1 MSINSI
7 SPLTPLKTDKQ
18 EYDYYNRFVNEYN
31 SRWVMPFRENLERV
45 KRMPRLFQ
53 ARYVSHLKQMK
64 NSVISWRQNAI
75 HENITILQKESK
87 KYNIFSKKRRNIKKQ
102 IKLFEKLK
110 NVKESFISSPC
121 SVIPLIISVLRVIIL
136 ILFIMIF
143 YKLFSLTSFN
153 SPSTSPSPSFPVY

>member
-1 MSINSI
+1 MSIDSI
-7 SPLTPLKTDKQ
+7 SPLTPLKTDKK

-45 KRMPRLFQ
+45 KKMPRLLQ
-53 ARYVSHLKQMK
+53 ARYVSHLKSMK

-75 HENITILQKESK
+75 NSHIAILQKEYK
-87 KYNIFSKKRRNIKKQ
+87 KYGIFSKKRRNIKNQ

-110 NVKESFISSPC
+110 NVKESFVSSPN
-121 SVIPLIISVLRVIIL
+121 SVIPLIISILRIIIL

-143 YKLFSLTSFN
+143 YKLFSLTS
-153 SPSTSPSPSFPVY
+153 PSTSSSFPVY